1 MIILAKSI
9 KESHNNERQ
18 EKTTCNITNYIKQ
31 TAENESN
38 LKNDSQNDQQQKKN
52 TFHEVDHLIDYFK
65 TVGESCEDE
74 ELADNI
80 TEDQNSCIRIFT
92 ISL

>member
-1 MIILAKSI
+1 MAPLKEIESDDQEISLKLRVLKKNYDEIPLDILAKSI

-38 LKNDSQNDQQQKKN
+38 LKNDSQNDQQQKKKK
-52 TFHEVDHLIDYFK
+52 HV
-65 TVGESCEDE
+65 S
-74 ELADNI
+74 
-80 TEDQNSCIRIFT
+80 
-92 ISL
+92 